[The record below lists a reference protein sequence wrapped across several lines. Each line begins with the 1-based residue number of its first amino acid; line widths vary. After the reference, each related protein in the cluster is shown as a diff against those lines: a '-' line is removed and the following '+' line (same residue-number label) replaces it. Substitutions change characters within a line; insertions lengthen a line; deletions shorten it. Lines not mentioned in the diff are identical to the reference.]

1 MRQCQWIAQ
10 VAIITSA
17 ALALAGGLPLPAS
30 AIDGRIETAAR
41 NSYNFKTY
49 LKDDSIKVEATA
61 GVVTLTGTVSQDY
74 HKFLAGETV
83 AGLPGV
89 RSVTN
94 MLTVRGDQ
102 PSDQSDLWITMKV
115 KTAMIFHTFINAGT
129 TEVHTQDGVVTLTG
143 SVPTEAK
150 KQMTGACAMDV
161 DGVRDVHNDLVV
173 AGGGVVP
180 QTLGEQVDDA
190 SITAQI
196 KTALLFRKSTHALS
210 TQVATK
216 DGTVTLHGEAR
227 NAAEKDLVGLI
238 ATDIKGVTQV
248 NNKMTLRQP

>member
-1 MRQCQWIAQ
+1 
-10 VAIITSA
+10 
-17 ALALAGGLPLPAS
+17 
-30 AIDGRIETAAR
+30 
-41 NSYNFKTY
+41 
-49 LKDDSIKVEATA
+49 
-61 GVVTLTGTVSQDY
+61 
-74 HKFLAGETV
+74 
-83 AGLPGV
+83 
-89 RSVTN
+89 
-94 MLTVRGDQ
+94 
-102 PSDQSDLWITMKV
+102 
-115 KTAMIFHTFINAGT
+115 
-129 TEVHTQDGVVTLTG
+129 
-143 SVPTEAK
+143 
-150 KQMTGACAMDV
+150 MTGACAMDV